1 MHTCCLNIDH
11 SEVIIIKNL
20 SVQYKCTVHS
30 CKHAPIS
37 VIISKIAFCT
47 VIEVRMCVCMNVHI
61 QTINTFILVVLN
73 HPLQSKFEDFQKPV
87 LSGDKHFFY
96 SPCWQLARAVWA
108 LATCSR
114 CIRKN
119 VFCVF

>member
-87 LSGDKHFFY
+87 LSGDKHFFLQ
-96 SPCWQLARAVWA
+96 PLLAA
-108 LATCSR
+108 
-114 CIRKN
+114 RKSSLGISSM
-119 VFCVF
+119 